1 MITGTA
7 TSPSTVLT
15 DALVVR
21 EDRYW
26 VAIGRVLGTRRK
38 PWHSITVPLVCGL
51 LAGLDT
57 LVITAAGIAAL
68 FAYADLGYVAK
79 VFLPYL
85 AISLAG
91 AGGTVLLANTTW
103 LYREDVLETPFLKPW
118 QAMGCWFATLL
129 GLLGAVF
136 FLHADRFVSRGWV
149 GLWFAFGIAGL
160 GLARITLR
168 AKVAWWRS
176 CGWMRRRL
184 VIVGSARTI
193 VELQSRLAEPGLRD
207 FYDLI
212 GICSEDEPA
221 SPLAPTIAQVQST
234 GALVALVRDRAVE
247 TVMIGF
253 GSQTVAALNAIS
265 RALAELPVE
274 VVLCPEGE
282 LLEMP
287 VIQAHQVGSLSLLQ
301 VSRPPL
307 DEWARIVKGLE
318 DRIFSAALLVLFAP
332 VMVAAALAIRL
343 ESSGPVLFRQHRFG
357 FNHQPIS
364 VLKFRSMHADL
375 GDPTG
380 AARTVRGDRRV
391 TTVGRFLRRTSIDEL
406 PQLFNVLRGEMS
418 LVGPR
423 AHPIMMTVAGQLY
436 DEAVAGYAAR
446 HRVKPGITG
455 LAQINGCRGE
465 IDSMEKAQ
473 ARIRYDLDYVSRWSL
488 WLDLKIILLTP
499 FRALRR
505 VY

>member
-1 MITGTA
+1 MKPEGQF
-7 TSPSTVLT
+7 
-15 DALVVR
+15 
-21 EDRYW
+21 W
-26 VAIGRVLGTRRK
+26 VALGRVLGTRRA
-38 PWHSITVPLVCGL
+38 PWRSITVTLVCGL
-51 LAGLDT
+51 LAALDT

-68 FAYADLGYVAK
+68 FAYGDIGFFRE
-79 VFLPYL
+79 VFFPYL

-91 AGGTVLLANTTW
+91 AGGTVLLANTIW

-118 QAMGCWFATLL
+118 QAIGCWFATLL
-129 GLLGAVF
+129 SLLGAVF
-136 FLHADRFVSRGWV
+136 FLHGDRFVSRGWV

-160 GLARITLR
+160 GLARIILR

-184 VIVGSARTI
+184 VIVGNKRTI
-193 VELQSRLAEPGLRD
+193 AELQSRLAEPGLRD
-207 FYDLI
+207 FYDLV
-212 GICSEDEPA
+212 GVCSEDEPA
-221 SPLAPTIAQVQST
+221 SPLAPAVALVQST
-234 GALVALVRDRAVE
+234 EALVALVRDRAVE

-253 GSQTVAALNAIS
+253 GSQTVAALNALS

-287 VIQAHQVGSLSLLQ
+287 VLQAHQVGSLSLLQ

-307 DEWARIVKGLE
+307 GDGARIVKGLE
-318 DRIFSAALLVLFAP
+318 DRILTAVLLVFFAP
-332 VMVAAALAIRL
+332 VMLAAALAIRL
-343 ESSGPVLFRQHRFG
+343 ESPGPVLFRQNRFG

-364 VLKFRSMHADL
+364 VLKFRSMHAGL

-380 AARTVRGDRRV
+380 AARTVRGDLRV
-391 TTVGRFLRRTSIDEL
+391 TRVGRFLRATSIDEL
-406 PQLFNVLRGEMS
+406 PQLINVLRGDMS

-436 DEAVAGYAAR
+436 DEAVTGYAAR
-446 HRVKPGITG
+446 HKVKPGLTG

-465 IDSMEKAQ
+465 IDSIEKAQ
-473 ARIRYDLDYVSRWSL
+473 ARIRFDLDYVSRWSL
-488 WLDLKIILLTP
+488 WLDVKIILLTP
-499 FRALRR
+499 FRALHRS
-505 VY
+505 Y